1 MPPTL
6 ALALADAVARL
17 RASHDPARAEASR
30 SDAEEL
36 LSRLLGIGRGDLR
49 LAFGQTLDAAQAA
62 TLERWLARRMAGEP
76 VQYVTGRAAF
86 RDLDLAVTPAVL
98 IPRPETEGLVEAV
111 LEVLAAEHMRW
122 THPRVLDLGTGS
134 GAIAL
139 ALASEHPDARVTATD
154 ASDAALAV
162 ALLNAEALGLTA
174 RVRFADGDWFDAVP
188 PDERFEV
195 VVSNPPYVGEQE
207 RDRLPADVRDHE
219 PAMAL
224 FADEE
229 GLADVRAILDAAPRQ
244 LVARGLLALELSE
257 SHAEHVATSL
267 EGAHDWEHVELR
279 RDLSGRP
286 RVLLARRAAGP
297 AIAPA
302 QWEEEG

>member
-1 MPPTL
+1 MLTTV
-6 ALALADAVARL
+6 AAALADAVARL
-17 RASHDPARAEASR
+17 SAAHDAARAASAR

-36 LSRLLGIGRGDLR
+36 LSRVLDTGRGDLR
-49 LAFGQTLDAAQAA
+49 LDPSRTLDATQVEA
-62 TLERWLARRMAGEP
+62 LERWIERRLAGEP
-76 VQYVTGRAAF
+76 VQYITGRAAF

-111 LEVLAAEHMRW
+111 LEVLAAERARW

-139 ALASEHPDARVTATD
+139 ALASECPDARVTATD
-154 ASDAALAV
+154 DSPSALAV
-162 ALLNAEALGLTA
+162 AHGNAVTLGLAT
-174 RVRFADGDWFDAVP
+174 RVRFVEGEWLDAVP
-188 PDERFEV
+188 PDDRFEAI
-195 VVSNPPYVGEQE
+195 VSNPPYVAEHE
-207 RDRLPADVRDHE
+207 REHLPTDVRDHE
-219 PAMAL
+219 PESAL
-224 FADEE
+224 FAGDD
-229 GLADVRAILDAAPRQ
+229 GLDDVRTILDAAPRR

-257 SHAEHVATSL
+257 SHAEHVAASL

-279 RDLSGRP
+279 RDLSGHP

-302 QWEEEG
+302 QWVEE